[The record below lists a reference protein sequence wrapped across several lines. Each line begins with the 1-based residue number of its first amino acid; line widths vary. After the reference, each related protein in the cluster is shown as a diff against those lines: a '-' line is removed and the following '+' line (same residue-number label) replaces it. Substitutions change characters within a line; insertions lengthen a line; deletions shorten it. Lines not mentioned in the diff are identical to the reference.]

1 MPGSHRSSF
10 KYPPSTFY
18 MEDPL
23 DPAQVLGYHL
33 DLDVKSCMRHP
44 VYFTTS
50 DDPYDYPYKIYRVV

>member
-1 MPGSHRSSF
+1 
-10 KYPPSTFY
+10 